1 MASNLS
7 YTMIRRGASYRMQMN
22 RRERSDKSSRWEIL
36 WVSLKLG
43 LTSFGG
49 PIAHLGYFHD
59 EYVKRRKWL
68 DESRYADLVALCQFL
83 PGPASSQVGIGIGI
97 MRGGILGGLIAW
109 MGFTLPSVVGL
120 LLFATMFSSGAIA
133 DAGWVHGLKLVAVA
147 IVAQAVL
154 GMGQKLAA
162 DRTRA
167 TIAVAT
173 ATLVLLVP
181 SAVMQLGAIVAAGV
195 VGVVIYRQKKPQPT
209 GIPSMSGAVD
219 ASPVSEAT
227 DISSVS
233 RTMDEPPLSKR
244 AGVIG
249 LSLFFTC
256 LVLLPIMSRVTG
268 EYLWAIADGF
278 YRAGALVFGGGH
290 VVLPLLEQVVVPSGW
305 VNEQQF
311 LAGYGATQAVPGP
324 LFTFASYL
332 GAVSGGVW
340 VGLFATVAIFLPA
353 FLLVVGALPFW
364 HMIRVNRN
372 MQGMLKAINAAV
384 VGLLVAALY
393 SPVWTSAVK
402 VVGDFGIVAI
412 LFMLLVF
419 WKLPPWII
427 VLIGVLGG
435 SLLGLFI

>member
-1 MASNLS
+1 MVSNLS
-7 YTMIRRGASYRMQMN
+7 HTMIGRGASYRMEMT
-22 RRERSDKSSRWEIL
+22 RKKRSNKGSRWEIL
-36 WVSLKLG
+36 RVSLKLG

-49 PIAHLGYFHD
+49 PIAHLGYFHE

-109 MGFTLPSVVGL
+109 LGFTLPSVVAL
-120 LLFATMFSSGAIA
+120 LVFATLFSSGAIA

-167 TIAVAT
+167 TIAVVT
-173 ATLVLLVP
+173 AALVLLVP
-181 SAVMQLGAIVAAGV
+181 SVLMQLGVIVAAGV
-195 VGVVIYRQKKPQPT
+195 VGVVIYRQKEPQPT
-209 GIPSMSGAVD
+209 GTPSVSRAVD
-219 ASPVSEAT
+219 A
-227 DISSVS
+227 
-233 RTMDEPPLSKR
+233 PPLSKR

-249 LSLFFTC
+249 LSLFFAC
-256 LVLLPIMSRVTG
+256 LVLLPIMSGVTG
-268 EYLWAIADGF
+268 GYLWAIADGF

-364 HMIRVNRN
+364 HMIRVNPN
-372 MQGMLKAINAAV
+372 MQGAFKAINAAV

-402 VVGDFGIVAI
+402 GVEDFSVVAV
-412 LFMLLVF
+412 LFVLLVF
-419 WKLPPWII
+419 WKLPPWVI
-427 VLIGVLGG
+427 VLIGALGG
-435 SLLGLFI
+435 SLLRLFM

>member
-1 MASNLS
+1 
-7 YTMIRRGASYRMQMN
+7 
-22 RRERSDKSSRWEIL
+22 
-36 WVSLKLG
+36 LKLG

-49 PIAHLGYFHD
+49 PIAHLGYFHE
-59 EYVKRRKWL
+59 EYVRRRKWL

-109 MGFTLPSVVGL
+109 LGFTLPSIVAL
-120 LLFATMFSSGAIA
+120 LLFATLFSTGAIA

-154 GMGQKLAA
+154 GMGQKLAS

-167 TIAVAT
+167 TIAVVT
-173 ATLVLLVP
+173 AALVLLVP
-181 SAVMQLGAIVAAGV
+181 SAVMQLGVIVAAGV
-195 VGVVIYRQKKPQPT
+195 VGVAIYRQKVPQLTDKPLV
-209 GIPSMSGAVD
+209 SGGVDTSAVSD
-219 ASPVSEAT
+219 EMGKPLVSKVA
-227 DISSVS
+227 
-233 RTMDEPPLSKR
+233 DEPPLSKR

-249 LSLFFTC
+249 LSLFFAG
-256 LVLLPIMSRVTG
+256 LVLLPIMSGVTG
-268 EYLWAIADGF
+268 GYLWAIADGF

-290 VVLPLLEQVVVPSGW
+290 VVLPMLERVVVPTGW

-332 GAVSGGVW
+332 GAISGGVW
-340 VGLFATVAIFLPA
+340 IGLFATLAIFLPA

-364 HMIRVNRN
+364 HMIRVNPN
-372 MQGMLKAINAAV
+372 MQGALKAINAAV

-402 VVGDFGIVAI
+402 GVEDFGVVAV
-412 LFMLLVF
+412 LFVLLVF
-419 WKLPPWII
+419 WKLPPWVI
-427 VLIGVLGG
+427 VLIGALGG
-435 SLLGLFI
+435 SLLELFM